1 MDHAEDEPR
10 LYAAVQHHLARQYR
24 LLDERDYERFA
35 ETLAERCSLEFAG
48 GPSLSGRTGILAALR
63 RTARSDEGSRRR
75 HWLGA
80 PILRLATDG
89 GVEVEYPTVVS
100 VLSSDRPIAW
110 ERPNIVRDELERHG
124 ASLRTVARRVA
135 PDYPAPSEAGSDG
148 A

>member
-1 MDHAEDEPR
+1 MDHAEDESR

-24 LLDERDYERFA
+24 LLDERNYERFA

-48 GPSLSGRTGILAALR
+48 GPSLSGRTAILAALQ
-63 RTARSDEGSRRR
+63 RTGGSDEGSRRR

-80 PILRLATDG
+80 PILVATDG
-89 GVEVEYPTVVS
+89 GIEVEYPTIVN

-124 ASLRTVARRVA
+124 ASLRTVARRVV
-135 PDYPAPSEAGSDG
+135 PDDPAPSDAGSD
-148 A
+148 AA